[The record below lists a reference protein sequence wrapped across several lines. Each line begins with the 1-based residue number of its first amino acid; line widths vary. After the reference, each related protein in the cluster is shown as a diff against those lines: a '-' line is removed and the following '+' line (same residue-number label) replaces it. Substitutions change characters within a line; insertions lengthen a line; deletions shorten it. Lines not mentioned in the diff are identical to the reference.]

1 MPERPWRHSPRKASG
16 DFGLLRG
23 RISEVSASTSRPVSA
38 SGSSASSRLR
48 SRSSRGPIIL
58 TDGNGRGQSRENPL
72 EEFAIRVED
81 GFQPQEL
88 IRREPARVAHL
99 GGVKIKLLA
108 YGESPYGC
116 LMTRRIERAMALLRR
131 GDLSFTEVC
140 FLGRLLVAGHLQQ
153 SLHRAAPSMAAM
165 DTTINASF
173 LPHEMRWITVGPADQ
188 PGTSILLAPPAADPG
203 ITQDERRTSSR

>member
-1 MPERPWRHSPRKASG
+1 
-16 DFGLLRG
+16 
-23 RISEVSASTSRPVSA
+23 
-38 SGSSASSRLR
+38 
-48 SRSSRGPIIL
+48 
-58 TDGNGRGQSRENPL
+58 
-72 EEFAIRVED
+72 
-81 GFQPQEL
+81 
-88 IRREPARVAHL
+88 
-99 GGVKIKLLA
+99 LLA

-173 LPHEMRWITVGPADQ
+173 PPHEMRWITVGPADQ

>member
-140 FLGRLLVAGHLQQ
+140 FSVGCSSLGTFSSRFTEPHLVWPPWTPPLTRASPRTRCAG
-153 SLHRAAPSMAAM
+153 SRSVP
-165 DTTINASF
+165 
-173 LPHEMRWITVGPADQ
+173 PDQ